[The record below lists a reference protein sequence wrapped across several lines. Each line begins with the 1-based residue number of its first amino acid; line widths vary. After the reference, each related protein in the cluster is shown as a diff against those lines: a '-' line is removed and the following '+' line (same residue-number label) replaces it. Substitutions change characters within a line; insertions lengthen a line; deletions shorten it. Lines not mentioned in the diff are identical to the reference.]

1 MPVRRE
7 MVGFD
12 PFEGRRDMALEK
24 ITPEIEAVLN
34 KELPVLDHGFV
45 RLVDFMGSDAAIV
58 QAARVSYGEG
68 TTKKSRD
75 RELIRYLLGH
85 DHTSPFEMVE
95 FKFHVKLP
103 IFVARQWIR
112 HRTANVNEY
121 SGRYSVMKDEFYVP
135 EETEVKLQSKLNH
148 QSRSDQAAPDEVRQE
163 YLDHLRDSQKD
174 LYEHYS
180 KFIDAGLAR
189 ELARINLPLSL
200 YTEWYWKIDLHN
212 LLRFLRLR
220 LAPDAQ
226 QEIRVYA
233 QKMGEI
239 LKAVCPITWEAF
251 EDYILNAQKYS
262 VQELRVMQSSL
273 ADLSPTV
280 DSLVEQGLSKLEA
293 EEFIEKLQKIR
304 GL

>member
-1 MPVRRE
+1 MA
-7 MVGFD
+7 
-12 PFEGRRDMALEK
+12 FEQM
-24 ITPEIEAVLN
+24 TPEIEAVLN
-34 KELPVLDHGFV
+34 KEFPVLDHGFV

-85 DHTSPFEMVE
+85 EHTSPFEMVE

-135 EETEVKLQSKLNH
+135 DESEVRLQSTLNH
-148 QSRSDQAAPDEVRQE
+148 QIRSDEAAPEEIRKA
-163 YLDHLRDSQKD
+163 YLDHLRDSQRD
-174 LYEHYS
+174 LYDHYS
-180 KFIDAGLAR
+180 RFIDAGLAR

-226 QEIRVYA
+226 QEIRLYA
-233 QKMGEI
+233 LKMGEI
-239 LKAVCPITWEAF
+239 LKAICPITWEAF
-251 EDYILNAQKYS
+251 EDYQLNAQKYS
-262 VQELRVMQSSL
+262 VQELRVLKAAL
-273 ADLSPTV
+273 ADLSPSA
-280 DSLVEQGLSKLEA
+280 DSLVERGLSKLEA
-293 EEFIEKLQKIR
+293 AEFIEKLNKIR
-304 GL
+304 AL